1 MFQESK
7 SDSKLSDCCLLCTG
21 IQCNGLK
28 MIHFLQKP
36 LTLNHCFLGYPAGMR
51 WQMDDQLAEI
61 YPVSIHK
68 QNPHRIS
75 IKCNKEKAKENIFF
89 HKRLS
94 FFINFPS
101 YFLDTYHVQSFS
113 FLQATMTQSARKI
126 DWFRGIGN
134 ENRLF
139 SCKIKSLIWAFGRSH
154 SSSSLPPSLSFYFG
168 N

>member
-1 MFQESK
+1 MVWRWYIFYRNHSHSIIVSLDIRLAWDGRWMISWPKYIQF
-7 SDSKLSDCCLLCTG
+7 LSTNKTLTEYPS
-21 IQCNGLK
+21 NATRK
-28 MIHFLQKP
+28 KQKKI
-36 LTLNHCFLGYPAGMR
+36 F
-51 WQMDDQLAEI
+51 
-61 YPVSIHK
+61 
-68 QNPHRIS
+68 
-75 IKCNKEKAKENIFF
+75 FF

>member
-1 MFQESK
+1 MQWFEDDTFSTETTHTQSLFPWISGWHEMADGWSVGRNISSFYPQTKPSQNIHQMQQGKSK
-7 SDSKLSDCCLLCTG
+7 RK
-21 IQCNGLK
+21 
-28 MIHFLQKP
+28 
-36 LTLNHCFLGYPAGMR
+36 Y
-51 WQMDDQLAEI
+51 
-61 YPVSIHK
+61 
-68 QNPHRIS
+68 
-75 IKCNKEKAKENIFF
+75 FF